1 MTDHGRPA
9 SPSRSATASRA
20 GTATM
25 RPAAPSTTTAPA
37 CLSGV
42 ARAAFKLRAE
52 RVERSFAL
60 ILDRGGMRRAWLR
73 GRENLHKRYLIH
85 VAGYNLGLI
94 MRLLT
99 GAGTPREFQARASAC
114 LFAAISPAG
123 GLLAL
128 LIVVAGDQTA
138 ALALSIEPD
147 HPA

>member
-1 MTDHGRPA
+1 
-9 SPSRSATASRA
+9 
-20 GTATM
+20 
-25 RPAAPSTTTAPA
+25 
-37 CLSGV
+37 
-42 ARAAFKLRAE
+42 
-52 RVERSFAL
+52 
-60 ILDRGGMRRAWLR
+60 
-73 GRENLHKRYLIH
+73 
-85 VAGYNLGLI
+85 

-128 LIVVAGDQTA
+128 LIVVVGNQTA